1 MKTLLPICAIW
12 DKPAAF
18 LFHRKELVDLK
29 WKGMD
34 FPMKQQILN
43 PS

>member
-29 WKGMD
+29 WKDLVGL
-34 FPMKQQILN
+34 K
-43 PS
+43 